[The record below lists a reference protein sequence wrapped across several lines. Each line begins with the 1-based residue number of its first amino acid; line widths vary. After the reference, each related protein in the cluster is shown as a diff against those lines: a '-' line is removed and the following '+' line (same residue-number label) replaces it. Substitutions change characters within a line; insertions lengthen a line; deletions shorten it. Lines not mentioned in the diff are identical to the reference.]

1 MYLSL
6 GVRHQQDLA
15 DRGRGD
21 FRPPAG
27 GTMRPGCAG
36 GQSTERSVCMRVPV
50 CGDNVCV
57 CVCLG
62 MYRGLFRS
70 LLGL

>member
-6 GVRHQQDLA
+6 GMRHQEDLA

-36 GQSTERSVCMRVPV
+36 GQSTERSVCMCVPV
-50 CGDNVCV
+50 CVETMCVCV
-57 CVCLG
+57 CVCLCLQG
-62 MYRGLFRS
+62 S
-70 LLGL
+70 V

>member
-6 GVRHQQDLA
+6 GMRHQEDLA

-50 CGDNVCV
+50 
-57 CVCLG
+57 
-62 MYRGLFRS
+62 
-70 LLGL
+70 